1 MRADEGIED
10 VMFWY
15 SSSEVMFCSCVLSV
29 IVTVMRV
36 EWGPGN
42 NDRKIF
48 VSTTIRDR
56 YEVLFVRS

>member
-1 MRADEGIED
+1 MRADEGIEE

-29 IVTVMRV
+29 IVTMMRQ
-36 EWGPGN
+36 EWELGN
-42 NDRKIF
+42 KDRKIF
-48 VSTTIRDR
+48 ESTAIRDL